1 MIGGMD
7 ESTRFSHAWVME
19 RVGRFGE
26 AGDGEPSVAGARAAA
41 LGFYR
46 RADFLLVVRWKSARA
61 LPQARQNS
69 ARAITSATRAA
80 FGTED
85 EAARL
90 AHLLSLRGVGV
101 PIASAL
107 LHCAFPSLYPIL
119 DYRAVEA
126 LGEPKRRTSY
136 TAAFWLSYVERCR
149 RLAAD
154 AGVSMRE
161 LDKALWQDSRE
172 RWEAER
178 ALVGLHGHEHLS
190 DQEPPLG

>member
-1 MIGGMD
+1 MIGAMD
-7 ESTRFSHAWVME
+7 DPTRFSHEWVME
-19 RVGRFGE
+19 RVERFGE
-26 AGDGEPSVAGARAAA
+26 DGDGEAGAAGARAAA

-46 RADFLLVVRWKSARA
+46 RADFLVVVRWKSARA

-69 ARAITSATRAA
+69 ARAITSATRSA
-80 FGTED
+80 FTTHD

-90 AHLLSLRGVGV
+90 AHLLALRGVGV

-107 LHCAFPSLYPIL
+107 LHSAFPALYPIL

-136 TAAFWLSYVERCR
+136 TAAFWLSYVEQCR
-149 RLAAD
+149 RLAAE
-154 AGVSMRE
+154 AGVSMRD

-172 RWEAER
+172 RWETER
-178 ALVGLHGHEHLS
+178 GLLRE
-190 DQEPPLG
+190 

>member
-1 MIGGMD
+1 MYDPM
-7 ESTRFSHAWVME
+7 RFTHAWVME
-19 RVGRFGE
+19 RVERFGE
-26 AGDGEPSVAGARAAA
+26 DGDGEAGAAGARAAA

-46 RADFLLVVRWKSARA
+46 RADFLVVVRWKSARA
-61 LPQARQNS
+61 LPQAGRNS
-69 ARAITSATRAA
+69 SRAIASATRAA
-80 FGTED
+80 FAADD

-90 AHLLSLRGVGV
+90 AHLLALRGVGV

-107 LHCAFPSLYPIL
+107 LHCAFPALYPIL

-136 TAAFWLSYVERCR
+136 TAAFWLSYVDQCR

-178 ALVGLHGHEHLS
+178 ALLRE
-190 DQEPPLG
+190 